1 MTNLTIPLPDDRLA
15 KLQELASRLRV
26 SPEELVRLSIEDLLG
41 RPAEAFEQA
50 ASHVLKKNEDL
61 YRRLA

>member
-1 MTNLTIPLPDDRLA
+1 MTNITIPLPDDRLA
-15 KLQELASRLRV
+15 KLQELASRLRI

-41 RPAEAFEQA
+41 RPDEAFEQA
-50 ASHVLKKNEDL
+50 ARHILKKNEDL

>member
-1 MTNLTIPLPDDRLA
+1 MTNLTIPMSDDRLA
-15 KLQELASRLRV
+15 KLQELASRLGV
-26 SPEELVRLSIEDLLG
+26 SPEELVRVSIDDLLT

-50 ASHVLKKNEDL
+50 VKRVLTKNEDL